1 MKRNYGRAS
10 KEVVNTVKIMPGLTA
25 NEIAKLIPDVKYST
39 VLSTVSNLAKQGVL
53 VNAGYATITKSNGLQ
68 VKAAKFN
75 YSDSPVP
82 LPTDRKLKKPTPT
95 GYEAQISE
103 LKAQIAELKA
113 QIAELEAWREAA
125 VTRYPDL
132 AVPPIVLRARTLVAE
147 EVAAGGDYTL
157 ADQIKR
163 GLKDATLMVRVAIK
177 ALEE

>member
-10 KEVVNTVKIMPGLTA
+10 REITNTVKIMPGLTA

-75 YSDSPVP
+75 YSDNPVP
-82 LPTDRKLKKPTPT
+82 LPTGRRLKKPTPT
-95 GYEAQISE
+95 GYEAQIS
-103 LKAQIAELKA
+103 ELKA

>member
-10 KEVVNTVKIMPGLTA
+10 KEITNTVKIMPGLTA

-103 LKAQIAELKA
+103 LKAQIAEL
-113 QIAELEAWREAA
+113 EAWREAA

-132 AVPPIVLRARTLVAE
+132 AVPPIVLRARALVAE